1 MIKFVIAENVGSVR
15 KRLKFSYNTSD
26 FSDDDND
33 TTQPM
38 YEHPPA
44 KYTAEEII
52 KILLQADGAR
62 VCKEKP
68 TSVRRSATY
77 VVDVRNL
84 RDQDDIKK
92 DEFSIWKY
100 SGSHPQFFKVH
111 QADDGYMTVE
121 KCCPGA
127 SGCNVVLLRR
137 LHCTHPSN
145 AHFKRLICFITGEYA
160 IDSQNK

>member
-1 MIKFVIAENVGSVR
+1 MMEFVITENVSTLR
-15 KRLKFSYNTSD
+15 KRLKFSNDTSD
-26 FSDDDND
+26 SSDDDND
-33 TTQPM
+33 TTHPM
-38 YEHPPA
+38 YERPPA

-52 KILLQADGAR
+52 RILLQADSAR

-68 TSVRRSATY
+68 TSVRRNATY

-92 DEFSIWKY
+92 DEFGIWKY

-111 QADDGYMTVE
+111 QADGGYMTVE

-127 SGCNVVLLRR
+127 SGQNVVLLRR

-145 AHFKRLICFITGEYA
+145 AHFKRLICFITGESA
-160 IDSQNK
+160 